1 MSIFVRVGVS
11 IDGDREAHDRYRLDH
26 RSQSTFDRTEQNIRR
41 LVAWAGDEKPLVPA
55 TISVLDCRN
64 DYRRIY
70 AYLRGLGIEQMSF
83 LLPDRNID
91 SGFATREASGK
102 AYGHSL
108 LEIFE
113 AWLTE
118 DNPDIFVRYIRE
130 TLEYFQIVSHEHPDG
145 RIFEAGS
152 WAAPTGKKLY
162 QIVIVQSDGTV
173 SVNDSYI
180 PALSWYEKT
189 PVYSVFRNS
198 LRDFLS
204 DGIFAEIARVTANL
218 PAECSA
224 CRWKRLCRGGDLEN
238 RFSEKNGFDNPSVY
252 CEAYKTFYH
261 DVCDLLVRNGYPM
274 ERVQSQVFAR
284 ATSSL

>member
-1 MSIFVRVGVS
+1 MLKPRSFEAICKIFRDRITSVSELKFSIQTNGTILNDTWLELFREYFVRVGVS

-118 DNPDIFVRYIRE
+118 DNPDI
-130 TLEYFQIVSHEHPDG
+130 
-145 RIFEAGS
+145 
-152 WAAPTGKKLY
+152 
-162 QIVIVQSDGTV
+162 
-173 SVNDSYI
+173 
-180 PALSWYEKT
+180 
-189 PVYSVFRNS
+189 
-198 LRDFLS
+198 
-204 DGIFAEIARVTANL
+204 
-218 PAECSA
+218 
-224 CRWKRLCRGGDLEN
+224 
-238 RFSEKNGFDNPSVY
+238 
-252 CEAYKTFYH
+252 
-261 DVCDLLVRNGYPM
+261 
-274 ERVQSQVFAR
+274 
-284 ATSSL
+284 